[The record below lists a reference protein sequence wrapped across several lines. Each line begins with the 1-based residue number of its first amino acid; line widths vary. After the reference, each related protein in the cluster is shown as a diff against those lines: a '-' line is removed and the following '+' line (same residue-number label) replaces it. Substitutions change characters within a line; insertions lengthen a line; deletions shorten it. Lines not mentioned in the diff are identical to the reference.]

1 METVE
6 FLIDYEQYFGECTY
20 TPSMFSLNFYISYV
34 LLFDLL
40 LHLMLLVL
48 EVIISSYQQAKREK
62 VHILIDM
69 VQIMKGRQ
77 QIILG
82 HEKRKENQKF
92 NDV

>member
-20 TPSMFSLNFYISYV
+20 TPSMFSLNFYISCV

-48 EVIISSYQQAKREK
+48 EAKIEK

-82 HEKRKENQKF
+82 HEKKKENQKF
-92 NDV
+92 NEVWIVIW